1 MPLDHRC
8 RFAPLYMEFRH
19 IITFVTCLVRIG
31 DPAESC
37 LQRTEP
43 GPESPMKKLLLLYQ
57 AFQLEL
63 DLLKGGDTLL
73 ERRMGGEELDD
84 G

>member
-1 MPLDHRC
+1 
-8 RFAPLYMEFRH
+8 
-19 IITFVTCLVRIG
+19 
-31 DPAESC
+31 
-37 LQRTEP
+37 
-43 GPESPMKKLLLLYQ
+43 MKKLLLLYQ